1 MPPQGRD
8 QAASQVTDQVIDYA
22 GGLDRVTVPEAA
34 ERLGISENALRK
46 RVQRDTVQW
55 ERDDDGR
62 VFVCLPPAGTGY
74 AADQADN
81 YAADYAGGLA
91 GDQPVAPVELV
102 ESLQEQVGYLRGA
115 LETRDKELAEM
126 RRLLA
131 GALERIPA
139 IEPPPDTPTTNTSP
153 EPARE
158 TSPEATG
165 EPVSRT
171 DKGSNGDVPPE
182 QERRSWWRRLF
193 EG

>member
-8 QAASQVTDQVIDYA
+8 QANGQATNQAADYA
-22 GGLDRVTVPEAA
+22 GGLERVTVPEAA

-55 ERDDDGR
+55 ERGDDGR
-62 VFVCLPPAGTGY
+62 VFVYLPTAGT
-74 AADQADN
+74 DQA
-81 YAADYAGGLA
+81 AAQADDYATDYA
-91 GDQPVAPVELV
+91 GDQPVVPVELV

-139 IEPPPDTPTTNTSP
+139 LEAPPDTPP
-153 EPARE
+153 EPRE
-158 TSPEATG
+158 SPQTFSEQQ
-165 EPVSRT
+165 
-171 DKGSNGDVPPE
+171 GSGTPPPE
-182 QERRSWWRRLF
+182 DVEAEKPSWWRRFFGF
-193 EG
+193 EA